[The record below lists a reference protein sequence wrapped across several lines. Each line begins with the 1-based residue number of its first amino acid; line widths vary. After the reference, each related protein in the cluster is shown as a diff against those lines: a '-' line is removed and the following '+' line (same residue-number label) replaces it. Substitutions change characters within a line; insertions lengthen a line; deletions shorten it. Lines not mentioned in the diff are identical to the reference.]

1 MISWDQRNRQRGGY
15 TQPQFLLKMRES
27 GFSEVPPSPAPNHG
41 FVLHEFTHPAAGD
54 HRFQVKAG
62 VSYAK
67 AVRDFTAELEQYRA
81 GAEAV

>member
-1 MISWDQRNRQRGGY
+1 MISWDQRNKTRGGY
-15 TQPQFLLKMRES
+15 RQPQFLLKMREL
-27 GFSEVPPSPAPNHG
+27 GFSEVEPTPSRNHG

-67 AVRDFTAELEQYRA
+67 AVRDFTDELEEMAHGRA
-81 GAEAV
+81 A

>member
-27 GFSEVPPSPAPNHG
+27 GFIEVQPTRRPMGG
-41 FVLHEFTHPAAGD
+41 FVLHEFTHPDAGD

-62 VSYAK
+62 LSYAS
-67 AVRDFTAELEQYRA
+67 AVRDFTAALEEIA
-81 GAEAV
+81 HGKAA